1 MTGDGRH
8 IDGPA
13 PGAEGFFVAGGC
25 NVSGLSVSPA
35 IGEAVAA
42 WIVDGAPPLD
52 LEPLSLARFAAAD
65 VAEEELE
72 RSAAW
77 EYRHFYGAR

>member
-1 MTGDGRH
+1 VCSSD
-8 IDGPA
+8 
-13 PGAEGFFVAGGC
+13 
-25 NVSGLSVSPA
+25 LPA

-52 LEPLSLARFAAAD
+52 LAPLSIERFAGGE
-65 VAEEELE
+65 VAEDELE
-72 RSAAW
+72 RRAAW